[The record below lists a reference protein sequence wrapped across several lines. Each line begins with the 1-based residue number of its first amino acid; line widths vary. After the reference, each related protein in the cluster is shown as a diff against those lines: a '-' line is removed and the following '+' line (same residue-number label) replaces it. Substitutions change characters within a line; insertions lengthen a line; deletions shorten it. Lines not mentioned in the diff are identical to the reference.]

1 MLDIPQFVIDA
12 SISSASEASKSS
24 ESEKLRSLT
33 ESKPGPKSSGVPA
46 ATTDDGGTGQPEPT
60 SGSGEAGGVNDGGDG
75 SDGGTGDG
83 ANGGDTTNNGG
94 TGSKNTPAIVG
105 GAIAGLIGMLLMILA
120 YYLIRRNKW
129 KCTMKRNSSKEKND
143 NTKNRMSRSERKK
156 SYKNTYVKENHSH
169 ENRDSSE
176 SSRRDSRSYTPAPG
190 PARGFGAAAPTQNTS
205 SGSDGGGGGGGGLSS
220 LFSWMKKKEKKGPT
234 ITKNTYNSTSNY
246 PSPASSG
253 AAAPVPQY
261 REQKAGSTY
270 APQQQ
275 QYPAPQ
281 PYDATGMVHEQQQV
295 PTVYPSPNVNSDSVS
310 NAQNDRLGGNGNDIR
325 LSNQGPPSANRYPQ
339 SQSQSQQFTPPVNS
353 GYTSTSVQASGPTL
367 SGPDTQ
373 SGLALAAAYQQPQA
387 TGNSSTSA
395 VYQQRQSTG
404 NSSAPL
410 APAPAQATTS
420 TTTTTTES
428 SPPPAHNF
436 VFAFDNNNYT
446 TNHTPSTNQNENS
459 RHSGSRAASYQQAQ
473 LTGNSSVAGPNTA
486 AQAAGLPQEQGNL
499 GGASTNTYAT
509 RMTPQGTGFS
519 ANGNSRRSSYSSA
532 VTGFQQPQLTGN
544 SFPVVDP
551 RQTGMS
557 APSVNAYATRM
568 TPQGT
573 GTSIRTSTSNDTRRE
588 RGSSTT
594 AVPGSQQQ
602 PQFTGDSNNSTAGPA
617 PAPSASASASAEA
630 SANASVNLDISQ
642 QHHYYHHASE
652 NGVSAGV
659 PMTSPSQSQSQP
671 GQQQSRYMDSS
682 TMTSNVDNHNNKS
695 SDETENGDVTS
706 PVGVG
711 GARGVTAAAE
721 YQQPQLTGVSNST
734 TGMTGTTRD
743 SAVDARYWQQ
753 QQRNLQNY
761 QNYQNYQVTDNS
773 TNNVAMIGV
782 GYQGL
787 AGDQQP
793 KQQQQPQLTGTT
805 EATMTT
811 PFEGYEVDKGVGVG
825 SGAWYQRPVGLQSD
839 EPIELE
845 AHPAVR
851 KVD

>member
-1 MLDIPQFVIDA
+1 
-12 SISSASEASKSS
+12 
-24 ESEKLRSLT
+24 
-33 ESKPGPKSSGVPA
+33 
-46 ATTDDGGTGQPEPT
+46 
-60 SGSGEAGGVNDGGDG
+60 
-75 SDGGTGDG
+75 
-83 ANGGDTTNNGG
+83 
-94 TGSKNTPAIVG
+94 
-105 GAIAGLIGMLLMILA
+105 MILA

-129 KCTMKRNSSKEKND
+129 KCTMKRSSNKEKNE

-169 ENRDSSE
+169 EDRDSSE

-190 PARGFGAAAPTQNTS
+190 PARGFGEAAPTQNTS
-205 SGSDGGGGGGGGLSS
+205 SRSDGGGGGGGLSS
-220 LFSWMKKKEKKGPT
+220 LFSWMKTKEKKGPT
-234 ITKNTYNSTSNY
+234 ITKNTYNSSSNY

-261 REQKAGSTY
+261 REQKAGSTH

-281 PYDATGMVHEQQQV
+281 RYDATGMVHEQQQV
-295 PTVYPSPNVNSDSVS
+295 PTVS
-310 NAQNDRLGGNGNDIR
+310 NAQNDRLGGNGNNTR
-325 LSNQGPPSANRYPQ
+325 LSNQGPPSATGHPQ
-339 SQSQSQQFTPPVNS
+339 SQTQPQQFTPPVNS

-373 SGLALAAAYQQPQA
+373 SGLALAAAYQQPQS

-395 VYQQRQSTG
+395 AYQQRQSTG

-436 VFAFDNNNYT
+436 VFAFNNNNYT

-459 RHSGSRAASYQQAQ
+459 RHSGSRAASYQQPQ

-486 AQAAGLPQEQGNL
+486 AQTAGLPQEQANL

-509 RMTPQGTGFS
+509 RMTPQCTGFS

-544 SFPVVDP
+544 SFPAVGATTVPAVDP

-557 APSVNAYATRM
+557 APAVNAYATRM

-630 SANASVNLDISQ
+630 SATASVNLDISQ

-659 PMTSPSQSQSQP
+659 PTTSPSQSQSQSQP

-682 TMTSNVDNHNNKS
+682 TMTSNVDNHNNKT
-695 SDETENGDVTS
+695 SDESENGHVTS
-706 PVGVG
+706 PVAVG
-711 GARGVTAAAE
+711 GARGATAPAE
-721 YQQPQLTGVSNST
+721 YQQPQLTGVSDST
-734 TGMTGTTRD
+734 AGMTGTTRD

-782 GYQGL
+782 GYQGV
-787 AGDQQP
+787 AGP
-793 KQQQQPQLTGTT
+793 KQQPQLTGTT
-805 EATMTT
+805 EATTT
-811 PFEGYEVDKGVGVG
+811 TSVEGYEAGKGVGAGVG